1 MTDWFKEKSWSISGN
16 KENALEEC
24 SKHHSSAS
32 TAAAVVYYPESTQD
46 ISELL
51 ASNPEAAVAVV
62 CGGHSSS
69 NVAAW
74 AYYGVSGSAG
84 EGGGGG
90 QDDNTFILDMKNMA
104 SVTVDKEV
112 MEVTVGGGSIFRQLA
127 EVCADAGGALPIG
140 TGDTVGVCGYTMN
153 GGLSGYFGK
162 RLGMLG
168 QRVVHM
174 EIVLADGTV
183 KNLTPSSSGDDG
195 DLFHACLGAG
205 SAMGVVT
212 SLTFKMEAAAS
223 FSTGG
228 SIVVACGNKT
238 SAEPFL
244 RRALQFMKESVLST
258 PSVSMEIVIVSGFT
272 VIINFMFY
280 DTFTGHISSFAQQ
293 VRVDAQACHVP
304 IVADDMRC
312 KTWFDAASSLWDVI
326 AGLKG
331 DPLVRVD
338 HCIGTSSIPSDEVL
352 DFVVD
357 TWVGDFLEK
366 APLSLVEIRSLGG
379 VTLERSKLPSG
390 NVNALFFA
398 DMIVSYDGSSVSS
411 QDKSRI
417 MEEVHQIIADAKKQG
432 ELTVDFSG
440 THSQSDDPS
449 EFLASGDEIFG
460 SQDNYLMIKRVK
472 HAFDSTNRFRF
483 HPFVHLLSEM

>member
-1 MTDWFKEKSWSISGN
+1 MSANWFKEKSWSISGN
-16 KENALEEC
+16 KAND
-24 SKHHSSAS
+24 SKHLAS
-32 TAAAVVYYPESTQD
+32 TNTIIYPKSTQD
-46 ISELL
+46 VAELL
-51 ASNPEAAVAVV
+51 ASNQEAAVAVV

-69 NVAAW
+69 NVATW
-74 AYYGVSGSAG
+74 ACFSEAAG
-84 EGGGGG
+84 KDDSC
-90 QDDNTFILDMKNMA
+90 QDDNTIILDMKNMA
-104 SVTVDKEV
+104 SVTVDKKI
-112 MEVTVGGGSIFRQLA
+112 MEVTVGGGSTFRQLA
-127 EVCADAGGALPIG
+127 QVCADAGGALPIG

-174 EIVLADGTV
+174 EIVIADGTV
-183 KNLTPSSSGDDG
+183 KNLTPESSGEDG
-195 DLFHACLGAG
+195 NLFHACLGAG

-244 RRALQFMKESVLST
+244 KRALQFMKGSVLPTS
-258 PSVSMEIVIVSGFT
+258 SCSMEIVIVTDFT

-280 DTFTGHISSFAQQ
+280 DTFTGNTSSFVQQ
-293 VRVDAQACHVP
+293 VRDDAKACNVP
-304 IVADDMRC
+304 IVADDMSSY
-312 KTWFDAASSLWDVI
+312 KAWFEAASSLWDVI

-338 HCIGTSSIPSDEVL
+338 HCIGTRSLPSDEVL
-352 DFVVD
+352 DFVID
-357 TWVGDFLEK
+357 TWVGDYIQK

-379 VTLERSKLPSG
+379 VTKEGSALPSG

-411 QDKSRI
+411 QEKSSI
-417 MEEVHQIIADAKKQG
+417 MEDVHRIIVDAKKQG
-432 ELTVDFSG
+432 ELMVDFSG
-440 THSQSDDPS
+440 THSQSDDPP
-449 EFLASGDEIFG
+449 ELLAKGDEIFG
-460 SQDNYLMIKRVK
+460 SEDNYELIKQTK
-472 HAFDSTNRFRF
+472 HTFDSTNRFRF
-483 HPFVHLLSEM
+483 HPFAHLL